1 MQLLLYYHKKMEEI
15 RMKKKN
21 IMGIIVIAIL
31 VIGIVA
37 ALVIYKKEQ
46 AIPEKTET
54 GEEEDTIILSA
65 DENPFGMEIKK
76 INENYDLTK
85 NYYKNYDNTGLQKF
99 EITAIY
105 TNATD
110 FIKEIRGATEYCQ
123 YIYLDEKK
131 NIIIE
136 LNEKQKEK
144 WIKKAEENISNE
156 LEQTDEDELYKISVS
171 DDYTEVNCQ
180 VAQKANGLTFTA
192 KLMIIFFNSEMY
204 QILNGNAE
212 WSIHVVAKDLSTGGE
227 LVNIYYPKEVFS
239 ITEET

>member
-1 MQLLLYYHKKMEEI
+1 
-15 RMKKKN
+15 MKKKS
-21 IMGIIVIAIL
+21 ITGIIVVALFI
-31 VIGIVA
+31 IGIIAV
-37 ALVIYKKEQ
+37 LIVYKKVQ
-46 AIPEKTET
+46 TMPEKSQI
-54 GEEEDTIILSA
+54 GEEPETVILSA
-65 DENPFGMEIKK
+65 DENPFGIEIKK
-76 INENYDLTK
+76 INEDYDLTK
-85 NYYKNYDNTGLQKF
+85 DYYKNYDNTGLQKF

-123 YIYLDEKK
+123 YIYLDDEK

-144 WIKKAEENISNE
+144 WIKKAEKNISNE
-156 LEQTDEDELYKISVS
+156 LEKTDEDELYKISVS

-192 KLMIIFFNSEMY
+192 ELMIIFFNSEMY

-239 ITEET
+239 ITEETWDNL

>member
-1 MQLLLYYHKKMEEI
+1 
-15 RMKKKN
+15 MKKKN
-21 IMGIIVIAIL
+21 ITGI
-31 VIGIVA
+31 IGIVA
-37 ALVIYKKEQ
+37 ALVIYKKVQ
-46 AIPEKTET
+46 TISEKTET
-54 GEEEDTIILSA
+54 GEEADTIILSA

-85 NYYKNYDNTGLQKF
+85 DYYKNYDNTGLQKF

-110 FIKEIRGATEYCQ
+110 FIKDVREAMVYCQ
-123 YIYLDEKK
+123 YIYLDEEK

-136 LNEKQKEK
+136 LNEEQKEK
-144 WIKKAEENISNE
+144 WIKKAEENIRNE
-156 LEQTDEDELYKISVS
+156 LEKTDEDELYKISVS

-180 VAQKANGLTFTA
+180 VAQKANGLTFTT

-212 WSIHVVAKDLSTGGE
+212 RSIHVVAKDLYTGGE
-227 LVNIYYPKEVFS
+227 LVNIDYPKEVFS
-239 ITEET
+239 INEETWDNL